1 MTPTGTNA
9 NVYTGTVGDGNY
21 TGTFCQYKFVYFDN
35 NTSQYVYENIA
46 NRDYNTPASAET
58 FPTVYFNNETNA
70 ILLTFQVDMTL
81 EIQEGTF
88 VPGQPGQQIECR
100 GSFQNPSWS
109 GGFTLTNNP
118 NAANTN
124 IFSGVAAVTDP
135 PGTVEQYKFVLTTV
149 MKHRRTWV
157 ETIAPIRLQAPA
169 TRQPR
174 WLVMTILMP
183 TMS

>member
-1 MTPTGTNA
+1 MVYFSDLVLATNATVPLTFYVNMGVQAFTGNFNPGNGDQVYVFGVFDQDSTFTWIPGSPLTPTGTNA

-46 NRDYNTPASAET
+46 NRDYNTPANAET

-100 GSFQNPSWS
+100 YPSRTRV
-109 GGFTLTNNP
+109 G
-118 NAANTN
+118 
-124 IFSGVAAVTDP
+124 AVGLP
-135 PGTVEQYKFVLTTV
+135 
-149 MKHRRTWV
+149 
-157 ETIAPIRLQAPA
+157 
-169 TRQPR
+169 
-174 WLVMTILMP
+174 
-183 TMS
+183 